1 MPRLQALFFDVGDTL
16 VFDNPPLP
24 LRFAQAARAA
34 GYAVGE
40 AQLPSAWRQAE
51 QVGLSA
57 YLGGLE
63 TDDADVQRRSAAA
76 ALQALGYPAPTDA
89 QWLDLGRTFASVS
102 FVRCVPPEALALL
115 DNLCGRGVRLG
126 IISDWEAT
134 LPLVLDELGLSA
146 YFETRSISACVGYRK
161 PDARLFQHALGQMN
175 VSPTDALHVGDWLE
189 LDVQGARDA
198 GMPALLFDHARRA
211 PQADCPRAET
221 FAALAAYLE
230 AVTTSS

>member
-24 LRFAQAARAA
+24 MRFALAARAA

-57 YLGGLE
+57 YLGGLDTE
-63 TDDADVQRRSAAA
+63 DADVQRRSAAA
-76 ALQALGYPAPTDA
+76 ALQALGYPAPNDA
-89 QWLDLGRTFASVS
+89 QWLDLGRAFASVP

-126 IISDWEAT
+126 IISDWEAA
-134 LPLVLDELGLSA
+134 LPVVLDQLGLSA

-161 PDARLFQHALGQMN
+161 PDARLFQHALAQMN
-175 VSPTDALHVGDWLE
+175 VLPAEALHIGDWLE
-189 LDVQGARDA
+189 LDVQGARNV

-211 PQADCPRAET
+211 PHAECPRVET